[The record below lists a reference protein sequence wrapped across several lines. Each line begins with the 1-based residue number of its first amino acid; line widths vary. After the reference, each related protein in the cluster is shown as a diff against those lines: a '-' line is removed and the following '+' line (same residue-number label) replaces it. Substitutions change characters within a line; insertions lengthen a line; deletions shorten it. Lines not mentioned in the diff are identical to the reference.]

1 MRHDWAEQ
9 ATYLPEPCGVMP
21 SGAALVPGNGECPH
35 QFWSGLEMIRRRI
48 ARDTLATAALAVLVG
63 CGGARGPEGDN
74 GAARPLP
81 PMRPAAASAAGTM
94 SPGSLLPIDAV
105 RLYQS
110 MGLLADGPPVPFVG
124 SVVFLGGRSPDSTLA
139 LVTLSIPNR
148 SLTFSREGDRYQ
160 ASYQASVE
168 VRRAGALLARTEG
181 TEQVRVAVFKE
192 TARSDESIIF
202 QQVLVVPPGS
212 GDLTVTVRDELS
224 GKGSSSS
231 RPIVIPRFDARSLS
245 SPVPFYE
252 VTLRTNTDSLP
263 RLVASPRATIVF
275 GRDSVVPLYIEG
287 YGAGDRLAVTAAAYG
302 EGSTKLWSDT
312 LTLVRRGRLMSGVVR
327 VPSSPLGIG
336 VARVSVRR
344 SDTGDTA
351 STPVFIS
358 FGEDLPVATYEQMV
372 SYLRYFA
379 SPGRLRRLESAAP
392 DQRALVW
399 GEFAKEMSTGTGP
412 SGLLQAY
419 FLRIESANLRFRDE
433 GTPGWLT
440 DRGMV
445 YITLGEPDQLR
456 EPTAMDMNQ
465 RGRVQ
470 IWDYNAKR
478 LQLVFVDQ
486 TGFGRWRLTPAS
498 MADFQSVARSVQEQ
512 GSR

>member
-1 MRHDWAEQ
+1 M
-9 ATYLPEPCGVMP
+9 T
-21 SGAALVPGNGECPH
+21 
-35 QFWSGLEMIRRRI
+35 RRWI
-48 ARDTLATAALAVLVG
+48 AQGSVSIVALAMLLG
-63 CGGARGPEGDN
+63 CGGGARGPDGDN

-81 PMRPAAASAAGTM
+81 AARASATSAAGSL

-124 SVVFLGGRSPDSTLA
+124 SVVFLAGRTPDSTLA

-160 ASYQASVE
+160 ASYQATVE
-168 VRRAGALLARTEG
+168 VRRAGELLVRSEG

-202 QQVLVVPPGS
+202 QQVVVVAPGS

-224 GKGSSSS
+224 GKGSSSA
-231 RPIVIPRFDARSLS
+231 RPITIPRLDARALS

-252 VTLRTNTDSLP
+252 VTLRTNVDSLP
-263 RLVASPRATIVF
+263 RLVVSPRATIVF
-275 GRDSVVPLYIEG
+275 GRDSVVPLYVEG
-287 YGAGDRLAVTAAAYG
+287 YGAGDRVTVSAAAFG
-302 EGSTKLWSDT
+302 DGGTRLWSDT
-312 LTLVRRGRLMSGVVR
+312 TTLTRRGRLMSGVVR
-327 VPSSPLGIG
+327 VPTSPLGIG

-344 SDTGDTA
+344 TDTGDSS
-351 STPVFIS
+351 STPMFIS

-379 SPGRLRRLESAAP
+379 SPGRLRRLEGAAP
-392 DQRALVW
+392 DQRAFAW
-399 GEFAKEMSTGTGP
+399 AEFVKEVSGSTAP

-433 GTPGWLT
+433 GTPGWLA

-470 IWDYNAKR
+470 IWDYSARR

-486 TGFGRWRLTPAS
+486 TGFGRWKLTPAS
-498 MADFQSVARSVQEQ
+498 MADFQSVSRNVQEQ

>member
-1 MRHDWAEQ
+1 MTRRGIGQ
-9 ATYLPEPCGVMP
+9 P
-21 SGAALVPGNGECPH
+21 ALAIV
-35 QFWSGLEMIRRRI
+35 L
-48 ARDTLATAALAVLVG
+48 LATILG
-63 CGGARGPEGDN
+63 CGGGGRPDGDN

-81 PMRPAAASAAGTM
+81 AARPGQVSAAGTLQ
-94 SPGSLLPIDAV
+94 PGSLLPIDAV

-124 SVVFLGGRSPDSTLA
+124 SVAFLAGRTSDSTLA

-148 SLTFSREGDRYQ
+148 SLTFAREGDRFQ

-168 VRRAGALLARTEG
+168 LRRAGELLARAEG

-202 QQVLVVPPGS
+202 QQVLVVPPGQ
-212 GDLTVTVRDELS
+212 GDITVAVRDETS
-224 GKGSSSS
+224 GKASSAS
-231 RPIVIPRFDARSLS
+231 RSVMIPRLDARTLS

-275 GRDSVVPLYIEG
+275 GRDSVVPLYVEA
-287 YGAGDRLAVTAAAYG
+287 YGAGDRLTVIADAHGDGKVR
-302 EGSTKLWSDT
+302 LWSDSAV
-312 LTLVRRGRLMSGVVR
+312 LVRRGRLMSGVVR
-327 VPSSPLGIG
+327 VPTGPLGIG
-336 VARVSVRR
+336 VAQVTVRR
-344 SDTGDTA
+344 ADTGDSTG
-351 STPVFIS
+351 TPVFIS

-379 SPGRLRRLESAAP
+379 TPGRLRLLESAAP
-392 DQRALVW
+392 EQRARVW
-399 GEFAKEMSTGTGP
+399 SDFVREVNSGAGP
-412 SGLLQAY
+412 AGMLQAY

-486 TGFGRWRLTPAS
+486 TGFGRWKLTPAS

-512 GSR
+512 GRR

>member
-1 MRHDWAEQ
+1 MCSSDLRAH
-9 ATYLPEPCGVMP
+9 L
-21 SGAALVPGNGECPH
+21 SGAA
-35 QFWSGLEMIRRRI
+35 
-48 ARDTLATAALAVLVG
+48 
-63 CGGARGPEGDN
+63 GP
-74 GAARPLP
+74 
-81 PMRPAAASAAGTM
+81 
-94 SPGSLLPIDAV
+94 V
-105 RLYQS
+105 
-110 MGLLADGPPVPFVG
+110 DGH
-124 SVVFLGGRSPDSTLA
+124 
-139 LVTLSIPNR
+139 
-148 SLTFSREGDRYQ
+148 
-160 ASYQASVE
+160 
-168 VRRAGALLARTEG
+168 
-181 TEQVRVAVFKE
+181 
-192 TARSDESIIF
+192 
-202 QQVLVVPPGS
+202 
-212 GDLTVTVRDELS
+212 
-224 GKGSSSS
+224 
-231 RPIVIPRFDARSLS
+231 
-245 SPVPFYE
+245 
-252 VTLRTNTDSLP
+252 
-263 RLVASPRATIVF
+263 
-275 GRDSVVPLYIEG
+275 
-287 YGAGDRLAVTAAAYG
+287 
-302 EGSTKLWSDT
+302 DT

>member
-1 MRHDWAEQ
+1 M
-9 ATYLPEPCGVMP
+9 T
-21 SGAALVPGNGECPH
+21 
-35 QFWSGLEMIRRRI
+35 RRRI
-48 ARDTLATAALAVLVG
+48 GQCPLATIMLAALLG
-63 CGGARGPEGDN
+63 CGGGGGQRPDGDN

-81 PMRPAAASAAGTM
+81 PGRPVPASAAGTLA
-94 SPGSLLPIDAV
+94 PGSLLPIDAV
-105 RLYQS
+105 RLYQA

-124 SVVFLGGRSPDSTLA
+124 SVAFLAGRTADSTLA
-139 LVTLSIPNR
+139 LITLSIPNR

-168 VRRAGALLARTEG
+168 VRRTGELLARAEG

-202 QQVLVVPPGS
+202 QQVVAVSPGQ
-212 GDLTVTVRDELS
+212 GDITVAVRDETS
-224 GKGSSSS
+224 GKASSAS
-231 RPIVIPRFDARSLS
+231 RTLVIPRLDARALS

-275 GRDSVVPLYIEG
+275 GRDSVVPLYVEA
-287 YGAGDRLAVTAAAYG
+287 YGMGDRLTVVADAQGDGKVR
-302 EGSTKLWSDT
+302 LWKDSVV
-312 LTLVRRGRLMSGVVR
+312 LVRRGRLISGVVR
-327 VPSSPLGIG
+327 VPTAPLGIG
-336 VARVSVRR
+336 VARVTVRR
-344 SDTGDTA
+344 PDTGDSTT
-351 STPVFIS
+351 TPVFIS

-379 SPGRLRRLESAAP
+379 SPGRLRLLEGALP
-392 DQRALVW
+392 DQRAHVW
-399 GEFAKEMSTGTGP
+399 SDFVKEVSSGTGP
-412 SGLLQAY
+412 TGVLQAY

-470 IWDYNAKR
+470 IWDYSSKR

-486 TGFGRWRLTPAS
+486 TGFGRWKLTSAS
-498 MADFQSVARSVQEQ
+498 MSDFQSVARSVQEQ
-512 GSR
+512 GRR